1 MSGLQPDIY
10 NVGSKSILNIR
21 KRDLYL
27 NICKCAMLRVRRVI
41 WKFYAQLI
49 KVHLFT
55 LEALWIRQL
64 NPEINVRDEYK
75 SRELV
80 IKF

>member
-1 MSGLQPDIY
+1 MC
-10 NVGSKSILNIR
+10 NVKGEESDMEVL
-21 KRDLYL
+21 
-27 NICKCAMLRVRRVI
+27 CATQ
-41 WKFYAQLI
+41 KGE
-49 KVHLFT
+49 VHLFT

-75 SRELV
+75 SKELV